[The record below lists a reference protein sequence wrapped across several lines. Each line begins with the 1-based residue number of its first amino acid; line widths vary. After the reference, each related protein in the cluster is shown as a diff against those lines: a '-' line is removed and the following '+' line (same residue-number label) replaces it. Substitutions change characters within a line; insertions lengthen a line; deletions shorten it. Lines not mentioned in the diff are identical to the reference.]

1 MINVKDTDLL
11 DFDEEDFDTVLAP
24 DIDFSGTIM
33 FSEPFMIKGIV
44 TGSIKA
50 TSDLL
55 IDENALVKADISA
68 RQVVIKGKVEGNV
81 SAEQLVH
88 VLASGSLT
96 GDITAP
102 EVVLES
108 GCFFSGACSMNKPKG

>member
-1 MINVKDTDLL
+1 MVDVKDTDLL

-24 DIDFSGTIM
+24 DIDFSGTII
-33 FSEPFMIKGIV
+33 FSQPFMIKGIV

-55 IDENALVKADISA
+55 IDEKAMVKADICA
-68 RQVVIKGKVEGNV
+68 RQVVIKGSVQGNIN
-81 SAEQLVH
+81 AEQLIH
-88 VLASGSLT
+88 VLSTGSLT

-108 GCFFSGACSMNKPKG
+108 GCFFSGICSMKK